1 MATFAVTNKPRGT
14 QSLPPC
20 GLAAFAAGMKA
31 GLPIAIGYLPI
42 AITFGL
48 LAKSAGLPNV
58 ISALMSFA
66 VYAGASQFIA
76 VQLFSLGT
84 LPWEIILTTFIINLR
99 HLLMSA
105 AISQRL
111 PARLGKGLLAGL
123 AFGITDETFSVAAL
137 QADETLPP
145 AFLAGL
151 NLIAF
156 AAWNIGTWGGLFFAT
171 AVPPALQAGMGIA
184 LYAMFIGLLVPSC
197 LSERPVLVVS
207 LLAIA
212 FHTGLRYLPWIPSLS
227 TGWTIIIATMFAAA
241 LGAFL
246 FPQEVQEDA

>member
-111 PARLGKGLLAGL
+111 PARLGKG
-123 AFGITDETFSVAAL
+123 
-137 QADETLPP
+137 
-145 AFLAGL
+145 
-151 NLIAF
+151 
-156 AAWNIGTWGGLFFAT
+156 
-171 AVPPALQAGMGIA
+171 
-184 LYAMFIGLLVPSC
+184 C
-197 LSERPVLVVS
+197 
-207 LLAIA
+207 
-212 FHTGLRYLPWIPSLS
+212 
-227 TGWTIIIATMFAAA
+227 
-241 LGAFL
+241 
-246 FPQEVQEDA
+246 